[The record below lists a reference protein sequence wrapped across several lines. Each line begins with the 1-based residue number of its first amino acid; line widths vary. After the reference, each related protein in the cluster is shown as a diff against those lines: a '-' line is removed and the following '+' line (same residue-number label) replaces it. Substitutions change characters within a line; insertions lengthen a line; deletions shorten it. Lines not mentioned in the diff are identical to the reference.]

1 MDVAARQSTVGWEAA
16 SAAVSAAVAHAA
28 SVGACVNAAVVD
40 RSGQLVSFLR
50 MPGAPLHSVDI
61 AIDKAYT
68 AASFGLPTGDWA
80 AALSSHSDAV
90 RQGLPLRPRMV
101 MFGGGLPLVVAG
113 ERIGGIGISGGSE
126 TQDEDCARAA
136 LAALSLTP
144 VR

>member
-40 RSGQLVSFLR
+40 RAGQLVSFLR

-90 RQGLPLRPRMV
+90 RQGLPLRP
-101 MFGGGLPLVVAG
+101 
-113 ERIGGIGISGGSE
+113 
-126 TQDEDCARAA
+126 
-136 LAALSLTP
+136 
-144 VR
+144 

>member
-1 MDVAARQSTVGWEAA
+1 MDVAARQSTVGWQAA
-16 SAAVSAAVAHAA
+16 STAVSAAVAHAA
-28 SVGACVNAAVVD
+28 SIGACVNAAVVD
-40 RSGQLVSFLR
+40 RAGQLVSFLR

-80 AALSSHSDAV
+80 AALSSHSEAV

-126 TQDEDCARAA
+126 AQDEDCARAA
-136 LAALSLTP
+136 LAALGLTSA
-144 VR
+144 R

>member
-16 SAAVSAAVAHAA
+16 SAAVSAAAAHAA

-40 RSGQLVSFLR
+40 RAGQLVSFLR

-144 VR
+144 AR

>member
-16 SAAVSAAVAHAA
+16 SAAVRAAVEHAVA
-28 SVGACVNAAVVD
+28 TGACINAAVVD
-40 RSGQLVSFLR
+40 RAGQLVSFLR

-80 AALSSHSDAV
+80 AALSSHSEDV

-101 MFGGGLPLVVAG
+101 MFGGGLPLMVAG
-113 ERIGGIGISGGSE
+113 ERIGGIGVSGGSE
-126 TQDEDCARAA
+126 PQDADCARAA
-136 LAALSLTP
+136 LDALGLTLA
-144 VR
+144 R

>member
-16 SAAVSAAVAHAA
+16 SAAVRAAVAHAQ
-28 SVGACVNAAVVD
+28 SVGASVNAAVVD
-40 RSGQLVSFLR
+40 RAGQLVSFLR

-68 AASFGLPTGDWA
+68 AASFGLPTGDWV

-126 TQDEDCARAA
+126 AQDEDCARAA
-136 LAALSLTP
+136 LAALGL
-144 VR
+144 

>member
-144 VR
+144 AR